1 MKATIGMTA
10 AALTLALGAPAGAAV
25 IIATGSGSLP
35 SSENV
40 LFNNKPP
47 SGLTIEGLTNQTR
60 TGVAISGGEV
70 LSTQGAQQVQAADGL
85 INTTFTFDGLAN
97 QSLGFASANSTQG
110 FNSAAFRIV
119 VGNGTATQATL
130 TFLDTAGQKFTET
143 FAIPSNG
150 FFNATA
156 MGGPEI
162 SSFSFAA
169 NGSFDDVQQIRVG
182 GISTAPIAA
191 SIPEP
196 ASWALMILGIGGLGV
211 SLRARRGRRLALL
224 T

>member
-1 MKATIGMTA
+1 
-10 AALTLALGAPAGAAV
+10 LALGAPAGAAV
-25 IIATGSGSLP
+25 IIETGSGSLQSP
-35 SSENV
+35 ENV

-47 SGLTIEGLTNQTR
+47 SGLTIDGLTNK
-60 TGVAISGGEV
+60 TGTEVAISGGET

-85 INTTFTFDGLAN
+85 INTSFTFDGLAN
-97 QSLGFASANSTQG
+97 QSLGFNLANSTQG
-110 FNSAAFRIV
+110 FTSAAFRVV
-119 VGNGTATQATL
+119 VGDGTATEATV

-150 FFNATA
+150 FFNAKATD
-156 MGGPEI
+156 GSQI

-169 NGSFDDVQQIRVG
+169 NGSIEDVQQVRIG
-182 GISTAPIAA
+182 GLGTGPISA

-196 ASWALMILGIGGLGV
+196 ASWALMILGFGGLGL
-211 SLRARRGRRLALL
+211 SLRARRGRRLALP